1 MKLKKIISLV
11 LVFAMMVT
19 VFSAISVSADDA
31 ATATLSFVAYNND
44 GAPVTG
50 NLVAGNTYQIGV
62 QLSDISKKAYKSA
75 QLAIHYNSS
84 VIEFVDESNNATD
97 DVSEAFI
104 ERTDIYDSKTK
115 AGYYENIAAEI
126 NTSGEYV
133 IYALGM
139 SKNAKDSEG
148 KKLTLVP
155 NDGNFEIVK
164 FRIKAK
170 ANGKLGFAIVADVD
184 ESNPTGIII
193 PDPTDP
199 DVETIVTVEP
209 VAFRVG
215 DVSYVSGTPK
225 TAVFTANYA
234 IGAKTAD
241 EVVADL
247 TAKYATVDV
256 TYTDDEGGTA
266 DKTASITW
274 AAPANYNSDA
284 AGIYEFTGAVTAPEG
299 VNYTGAAITVKANV
313 TVDKL
318 KVDKDAEISVNA
330 KAGETPVLPA
340 TIEVDLNDSSKAEL
354 AVTWAAITDTSA
366 GTRDVEG
373 TLTGTSN
380 IDVNGKKAVAHLTFA
395 AGMSETS
402 FKTITTPST
411 AEVAV
416 DAADIE
422 AAARAALP
430 ATIYGTNS
438 ADAVVY
444 KDVVDGWD
452 MTTTTP
458 AEGYKVGDVITFVPK
473 TTGFDFGTFKV
484 DVTVSVPA
492 GKKDVTFDKTTVEAA
507 YKNDAGMT
515 AEKATGAVK
524 LTATYTDNTKVTV
537 EGKDIAW
544 NAADIAKFD
553 GKTAAVYT
561 INGTW
566 SDIYAHTQAIVL
578 KVTITNSGATK
589 IEIKNSATAVA
600 AITSLTMNTLSAK
613 TVYAVLTPADAVD
626 TITWSSSNTAYATVT
641 STGDKTATIKTKNS
655 SGRVTIT
662 AKTGSGVSAS
672 FTLYINGNSGGNTS
686 VGPYKGGSTGGNSL
700 LPSTDDDIAGEEVIK
715 SSPFTD
721 LEGYN
726 WAATQIETMRLLGIV
741 SGKTSSA
748 FAPADNVTRAEFLAM
763 LVRLYNF
770 QAGSEVKEF
779 TDVSTGDWFYET
791 VKIASSLGIAY
802 GYENGAFDPNAVITR
817 EDMAV
822 FAKRALDVAGIKPD
836 EGLTSVFEDDGEISD
851 YAHDAVL
858 YMSGIG
864 VINGMGDGTFAPL
877 ATANR
882 AQAAVVV
889 YNLYIKK

>member
-19 VFSAISVSADDA
+19 VFSAISVSAAA

-44 GAPVTG
+44 GTPVTG
-50 NLVAGNTYQIGV
+50 NLAAGNTYQIGV
-62 QLSDISKKAYKSA
+62 RLSDISENAFKGA
-75 QLAIHYNSS
+75 QLA
-84 VIEFVDESNNATD
+84 VCFDKDVLKFVDKDGNDATKAKDVFIDRSDLYNADEETGYYVKIKPSVD
-97 DVSEAFI
+97 AANGKWTYTLAMSPDAGVKQVDNVSEI
-104 ERTDIYDSKTK
+104 E
-115 AGYYENIAAEI
+115 
-126 NTSGEYV
+126 V
-133 IYALGM
+133 
-139 SKNAKDSEG
+139 
-148 KKLTLVP
+148 
-155 NDGNFEIVK
+155 VK
-164 FRIKAK
+164 FRVKAIK
-170 ANGKLGFAIVADVD
+170 NGQ
-184 ESNPTGIII
+184 TGLAL
-193 PDPTDP
+193 DPKG
-199 DVETIVTVEP
+199 ETLVTTPSEAVVTVEP

-215 DVSYVSGTPK
+215 DVSYVSGTPE
-225 TAVFTANYA
+225 TATFTANYA

-247 TAKYATVDV
+247 AAKFATVKV

-284 AGIYEFTGAVTAPEG
+284 AGTYEFTGAVTAPEG
-299 VNYTGAAITVKANV
+299 VNYTGTAITVKANV

-318 KVDKDAEISVNA
+318 KVKEDAEISVNA
-330 KAGETPVLPA
+330 KADADPVLPA
-340 TIEVDLNDSSKAEL
+340 TITVTLNDDSTAEL
-354 AVTWAAITDTSA
+354 AVTWAAVTDKTA

-373 TLTGTSN
+373 TLAGTSN
-380 IDVNGKKAVAHLTFA
+380 IDVDGKKAVAHVTFA
-395 AGMSETS
+395 AAATETS
-402 FKTITTPST
+402 FKAITTPAT
-411 AEVAV
+411 AKVDV
-416 DAADIE
+416 DAENIE
-422 AAARAALP
+422 DAAKAVLP
-430 ATIYGTNS
+430 ATIYGTNNS
-438 ADAVVY
+438 DAPIF
-444 KDVVDGWD
+444 KDVTTWT
-452 MTTTTP
+452 MTTTAP
-458 AEGYKVGDVITFVPK
+458 EGGYKVGDVIKFKPEVE
-473 TTGFDFGTFKV
+473 GFDFGDFEV
-484 DVTVSVPA
+484 AVTVSVPA

-544 NAADIAKFD
+544 NAADVAKFD

-641 STGDKTATIKTKNS
+641 SNGDKSATIKTKNS

-672 FTLYINGNSGGNTS
+672 FTLYVNGNGGGNNTP
-686 VGPYKGGSTGGNSL
+686 VGPYKGGNKGSNSL

-741 SGKTSSA
+741 SGKTSST

-822 FAKRALDVAGIKPD
+822 FAKRALDVAGIKPN

>member
-1 MKLKKIISLV
+1 M
-11 LVFAMMVT
+11 T
-19 VFSAISVSADDA
+19 
-31 ATATLSFVAYNND
+31 T
-44 GAPVTG
+44 
-50 NLVAGNTYQIGV
+50 
-62 QLSDISKKAYKSA
+62 
-75 QLAIHYNSS
+75 
-84 VIEFVDESNNATD
+84 
-97 DVSEAFI
+97 
-104 ERTDIYDSKTK
+104 
-115 AGYYENIAAEI
+115 
-126 NTSGEYV
+126 
-133 IYALGM
+133 
-139 SKNAKDSEG
+139 
-148 KKLTLVP
+148 
-155 NDGNFEIVK
+155 
-164 FRIKAK
+164 
-170 ANGKLGFAIVADVD
+170 
-184 ESNPTGIII
+184 
-193 PDPTDP
+193 
-199 DVETIVTVEP
+199 
-209 VAFRVG
+209 
-215 DVSYVSGTPK
+215 
-225 TAVFTANYA
+225 
-234 IGAKTAD
+234 
-241 EVVADL
+241 
-247 TAKYATVDV
+247 
-256 TYTDDEGGTA
+256 
-266 DKTASITW
+266 
-274 AAPANYNSDA
+274 
-284 AGIYEFTGAVTAPEG
+284 TAPEG
-299 VNYTGAAITVKANV
+299 
-313 TVDKL
+313 
-318 KVDKDAEISVNA
+318 
-330 KAGETPVLPA
+330 
-340 TIEVDLNDSSKAEL
+340 
-354 AVTWAAITDTSA
+354 
-366 GTRDVEG
+366 
-373 TLTGTSN
+373 
-380 IDVNGKKAVAHLTFA
+380 
-395 AGMSETS
+395 
-402 FKTITTPST
+402 
-411 AEVAV
+411 
-416 DAADIE
+416 
-422 AAARAALP
+422 
-430 ATIYGTNS
+430 
-438 ADAVVY
+438 
-444 KDVVDGWD
+444 
-452 MTTTTP
+452 
-458 AEGYKVGDVITFVPK
+458 GYKVGDVIKFKPEVE
-473 TTGFDFGTFKV
+473 GFDFGDFEV
-484 DVTVSVPA
+484 AVTVSVPA

-515 AEKATGAVK
+515 AEKVTEAVK
-524 LTATYTDNTKVTV
+524 LTATYTDITKVTV

-544 NAADIAKFD
+544 NAADVAKFD

-613 TVYAVLTPADAVD
+613 TVYAVLSPAGAVD
-626 TITWSSSNTAYATVT
+626 TVTWSSSNTAYATVT
-641 STGDKTATIKTKNS
+641 SNGDKSATIKTKNS

-672 FTLYINGNSGGNTS
+672 FTLYVNGNGGGNNTP
-686 VGPYKGGSTGGNSL
+686 VGPYKGGNKGSNSL

-770 QAGSEVKEF
+770 QAGSEIKEF

-822 FAKRALDVAGIKPD
+822 FAKRALDVAGIKPN

>member
-19 VFSAISVSADDA
+19 VFSAISVSADA

-44 GAPVTG
+44 GTPVTG
-50 NLVAGNTYQIGV
+50 NLVAGSTYQIGV
-62 QLSDISKKAYKSA
+62 QLSDISKKAFKSA
-75 QLAIHYNSS
+75 QFAIHYNKDI
-84 VIEFVDESNNATD
+84 VELVDKNGNAATKARDVFVGRA
-97 DVSEAFI
+97 
-104 ERTDIYDSKTK
+104 DIYNADEEE
-115 AGYYENIAAEI
+115 GYYEQVNAKFDTANELI
-126 NTSGEYV
+126 

-139 SKNAKDSEG
+139 SKDAGVTSVK
-148 KKLTLVP
+148 
-155 NDGNFEIVK
+155 NDGSFEVFK
-164 FRIKAK
+164 FRVKALK
-170 ANGKLGFAIVADVD
+170 NGQTGISIADSTFGAGKYD
-184 ESNPTGIII
+184 ASNPTGIIVS
-193 PDPTDP
+193 DPSDP
-199 DVETIVTVEP
+199 VVDTTVTVEP

-234 IGAKTAD
+234 IGAKKAD

-284 AGIYEFTGAVTAPEG
+284 AGTYEFTGAVTAPEG

-340 TIEVDLNDSSKAEL
+340 TIEADLNDSSKAEL

-373 TLTGTSN
+373 TLTGTAN
-380 IDVNGKKAVAHLTFA
+380 IDVDGKKAVAHVTFA
-395 AGMSETS
+395 AAATETS
-402 FKTITTPST
+402 FKTITTP
-411 AEVAV
+411 AAAKVDV
-416 DAADIE
+416 DAENIE
-422 AAARAALP
+422 DAAKAALP
-430 ATIYGTNS
+430 ATIYGTNE
-438 ADAVVY
+438 AGAPIF
-444 KDVVDGWD
+444 KDVTTWT
-452 MTTTTP
+452 MTTTAP
-458 AEGYKVGDVITFVPK
+458 EGGYKVDDVIKFKPEVE
-473 TTGFDFGTFKV
+473 GFDFGDFEV
-484 DVTVSVPA
+484 AVTVSVPA
-492 GKKDVTFDKTTVEAA
+492 GKKDVTFDKTTVEVS

-524 LTATYTDNTKVTV
+524 LTATYTDKTKVTV

-544 NAADIAKFD
+544 NAADVAKFD

-566 SDIYAHTQAIVL
+566 TDIYAHTQAVVL

-613 TVYAVLTPADAVD
+613 TVYAVLSPAGAVD
-626 TITWSSSNTAYATVT
+626 TVTWSSSNTAYATVT
-641 STGDKTATIKTKNS
+641 SNGDKSATIKTKNS
-655 SGRVTIT
+655 SGKVTIT

-672 FTLYINGNSGGNTS
+672 FTLYVNGNGGGNTS
-686 VGPYKGGSTGGNSL
+686 VGPYKGGNKGSNSL
-700 LPSTDDDIAGEEVIK
+700 LPSTDDDIAGGEVIK

-741 SGKTSSA
+741 SGKSSTS

-770 QAGSEVKEF
+770 KAGSEVKEF

-836 EGLTSVFEDDGEISD
+836 EGLTSVFEDDGAISD